1 MVEKM
6 TQRIRFGKLY
16 AATMVA
22 TLLIACDNHPTSV
35 IRPNMTALSPRLQE
49 IFIDSKTL
57 CFGQFI
63 LDIPASATVIFGHT
77 SIDATIQY
85 FPDEGDRIND
95 HINSQLIEIEK
106 DRKYLS
112 KDDIVKFPLFGKVI
126 DGENPGH
133 RMVFGSNE
141 RVAYS
146 IYSFI
151 PLGKDLYIQTYNTAI
166 SKDDTISLLSKVARS
181 LRPRDTDEIP
191 DDTGTCIDGGFVA
204 YQPEYENLALGIRL
218 KEFPDVHF
226 SVEVVRNGDDI
237 PEASDLEARLKA
249 AEGEGGGWYS
259 RVEFIRRAP
268 RQIGEWKGAEAL
280 ARKPAQEM
288 EKESH
293 EFHFISMGAPND
305 SFRPRLAM
313 QLDTGA
319 GERIKGAVKPSLS
332 NEEAV
337 ALWDKLTSSI
347 RVRPRSV
354 RASEKASDRRVPLQT
369 NSVTGA
375 LCPATGWWEC
385 AYLESVD
392 GGKRRHFTEGEPL
405 PYIVVRGNPN
415 LWQKLTGEVPTL
427 KITTVWKLIGY
438 ESADK
443 AAL

>member
-1 MVEKM
+1 M
-6 TQRIRFGKLY
+6 THRIRLASLC
-16 AATMVA
+16 AATIVV
-22 TLLIACDNHPTSV
+22 TLLNACDNNPPSLTK
-35 IRPNMTALSPRLQE
+35 PNMTTLSSRLQE

-57 CFGQFI
+57 CFGQFV
-63 LDIPASATVIFGHT
+63 LDIPASATVIHGHT
-77 SIDATIQY
+77 SIDATLEY
-85 FPDEGDRIND
+85 FPNEGDRIND
-95 HINSQLIEIEK
+95 HINSKLIEVEQ
-106 DRKYLS
+106 DRKFLS

-126 DGENPGH
+126 DGESPGH

-141 RVAYS
+141 RVAYT

-151 PLGKDLYIQTYNTAI
+151 PLGKDLYVQTYNTAI
-166 SKDDTISLLSKVARS
+166 SKDDTVSLLNKVARN
-181 LRPRDTDEIP
+181 LRPRASDEIP

-226 SVEVVRNGDDI
+226 SVEVVRNGSDI

-249 AEGEGGGWYS
+249 AEGEGSGWYS
-259 RVEFIRRAP
+259 RVKFIRRAP
-268 RQIGEWKGAEAL
+268 RQIGAWEGAEAL
-280 ARKPAQEM
+280 AIKPAQEM

-293 EFHFISMGAPND
+293 EFHFISMGAPSD
-305 SFRPRLAM
+305 SFRPRIDM

-319 GERIKGAVKPSLS
+319 GERLKGAVKPSLT

-347 RVRPRSV
+347 RVRPRSD
-354 RASEKASDRRVPLQT
+354 RASEKAPDRRVALET
-369 NSVTGA
+369 SSVTGA

-385 AYLESVD
+385 VHAGSVD

-405 PYIVVRGNPN
+405 PYVVVEGNPN

-427 KITTVWKLIGY
+427 KTTTVWKLIGY
-438 ESADK
+438 EPADK
-443 AAL
+443 AAF